1 MICCSDSVPHVSNF
15 DYDQSVVFQVINNI
29 TSYLTAKFP
38 NVAVYPMLGNHDVWP
53 VNQVPDAPDEYY
65 VDIVEKTGWSDLLT
79 TSQVNSFKQGFCFT
93 VKWSDNIL

>member
-1 MICCSDSVPHVSNF
+1 
-15 DYDQSVVFQVINNI
+15 
-29 TSYLTAKFP
+29 
-38 NVAVYPMLGNHDVWP
+38 MLGNHDVWP